1 MPGRRVR
8 VIGEGRAGGSFAGA
22 LATVGWVVAPSL
34 GRGDDVT
41 GAAAGVDLLVI
52 ATPDAA
58 VAGVAAAVA
67 PDPTTVVAHL
77 SGALGLDALEPHLR
91 RAPVHPLVSLPDAER
106 GARRLTT
113 GVTFALA
120 EGGDPL
126 GVEVVA
132 DLGGRAL
139 TVADADRA
147 AYHAAACIA
156 SNHLVALLGQ
166 AERVAALAGVPLDA
180 YFDLIRGT
188 IDNVEA
194 LGPRAAL
201 TGPAARGDW
210 ETIDRHL
217 TAIATGEHD
226 TYRAM
231 VAAARRLVDAGPPPN
246 EGAP

>member
-8 VIGEGRAGGSFAGA
+8 VIGAGRAGGSLSGA
-22 LATVGWVVAPSL
+22 LASVGWMVEPPL
-34 GRGDDVT
+34 RRGDDVAR
-41 GAAAGVDLLVI
+41 AADHVDLLVI

-58 VAGVAAAVA
+58 VAEVAAAV
-67 PDPTTVVAHL
+67 DPRPGTVVSHL
-77 SGALGLDALEPHLR
+77 SGALGLDALEPHPR
-91 RAPVHPLVSLPDAER
+91 RAPIHPLVALPDAER

-126 GVEVVA
+126 GAEVVA

-166 AERVAALAGVPLDA
+166 AQRVAALAGVPLDA
-180 YFDLIRGT
+180 YLDLVRGT
-188 IDNVEA
+188 VDNIEA
-194 LGPRAAL
+194 LGPHAAL
-201 TGPAARGDW
+201 TGPASRGDW
-210 ETIDRHL
+210 ATIERHL
-217 TAIATGEHD
+217 AAMPAAEHE
-226 TYRAM
+226 TYQAM
-231 VAAARRLVDAGPPPN
+231 VAEARHLVDAGRPTN